1 MSDSDGEGAMNI
13 EPIDLKRVKTSSI
26 KTRKNKVKIAD
37 FSQPYKKGWT
47 VRQFLDGLPRIL
59 KTEELRASAEAIVAA
74 KKGKKQI
81 VLAMGDSVIKVGLSP
96 LVIQLMESGLIT
108 AIAMQG
114 AGVIHDTEIALIGET
129 SEDVAVTIK
138 DGSFGMAEETGSL
151 LNDAIKSGADKGVGI
166 GEAAGQV
173 LSTIDAPF
181 KDMSVTYNAY
191 RLGVPLT
198 VHVAYGTDIIHMHPR
213 ADGAAIGKGTEID
226 FRKFVTIISMLENGV
241 VLNIGSAVIL
251 PEVFLK
257 ALSVARNIGCDVKNF
272 TAINMD
278 MIQHYRP
285 LKNVV
290 ERPTKTGGQ
299 GFAIT
304 GHHEIMFP
312 ILAAWA
318 LELL

>member
-1 MSDSDGEGAMNI
+1 MSI

-26 KTRKNKVKIAD
+26 KTRKNKVKIQD
-37 FSQPYKKGWT
+37 FAKPYQTGWS
-47 VRQFLDGLPRIL
+47 VKQFMDSLPKFL
-59 KTEELRASAEAIVAA
+59 KVDELIASAHAMATA
-74 KKGKKQI
+74 RKNNKQVI
-81 VLAMGDSVIKVGLSP
+81 LAMGDSVIKVGLSP
-96 LVIQLMESGLIT
+96 LVIQLMEKKVIT

-151 LNDAIKSGADKGVGI
+151 LNDAISAGASHNMGL
-166 GEAAGQV
+166 GEAAGKM
-173 LSTIDAPF
+173 LAETDAPH
-181 KDMSVTYNAY
+181 KDMSITYNAY
-191 RLGVPLT
+191 RLGIPLT
-198 VHVAYGTDIIHMHPR
+198 VHVAYGTDIIHMHPK
-213 ADGAAIGKGTEID
+213 ADGASIGKATEID
-226 FRKFVTIISMLENGV
+226 FRKFTTIVTMLEQGV
-241 VLNIGSAVIL
+241 ILNIGSAVIL

-257 ALSVARNIGCDVKNF
+257 ALSVARNIGYDARNF

-312 ILAAWA
+312 LLTA
-318 LELL
+318 LVLESLEA

>member
-1 MSDSDGEGAMNI
+1 MKI

-26 KTRKNKVKIAD
+26 RTRKNKVKVKD
-37 FSQPYKKGWT
+37 FALPYKTGCTMK
-47 VRQFLDGLPRIL
+47 QFMSSLPKIL
-59 KTEELRASAEAIVAA
+59 KAEELIASANAIVNA
-74 KKGKKQI
+74 KKNNKQVI
-81 VLAMGDSVIKVGLSP
+81 LAMGDSVIKVGLSP
-96 LVIQLMESGLIT
+96 LVIQLMEKNIIT

-151 LNDAIKSGADKGVGI
+151 LNDAIKSGVANNFGL
-166 GEAAGQV
+166 GEAAGKA
-173 LSTIDAPF
+173 LSDIAPPY
-181 KDMSVTYNAY
+181 KDMSITYNAY
-191 RLGVPLT
+191 KLGIPLT
-198 VHVAYGTDIIHMHPR
+198 VHVAYGTDIIHMHPK
-213 ADGAAIGKGTEID
+213 ADGAAIGKATEID
-226 FRKFVTIISMLENGV
+226 FRKFTTIVTMLEGGV
-241 VLNIGSAVIL
+241 ILNIGSAVIL

-257 ALSVARNIGCDVKNF
+257 ALSIARNIGFDAKNF

-312 ILAAWA
+312 LLTA
-318 LELL
+318 LIMESLEA

>member
-1 MSDSDGEGAMNI
+1 MHV
-13 EPIDLKRVKTSSI
+13 EPIDLKKVKTSSI
-26 KTRKNKVKIAD
+26 KTRKNKVKVKD
-37 FSQPYKKGWT
+37 FAMPYKKGCT
-47 VRQFLDGLPRIL
+47 FKQFLEGLPKIL
-59 KTEELRASAEAIVAA
+59 KTEELKTSAEAIVTAQ
-74 KKGKKQI
+74 KNNKQVI
-81 VLAMGDSVIKVGLSP
+81 LAMGDSVIKVGLSP
-96 LVIQLMESGLIT
+96 LVIQLMEKKVIT

-138 DGSFGMAEETGSL
+138 DGSFGMAEETGSI
-151 LNDAIKSGADKGVGI
+151 LNDAIKAGADKGIGI
-166 GEAAGQV
+166 GEAAGKA
-173 LSTIDAPF
+173 LSSLSSIDAPHR
-181 KDMSVTYNAY
+181 DMSITYNAY
-191 RLGVPLT
+191 KLGIPLT
-198 VHVAYGTDIIHMHPR
+198 VHVAYGTDIIHMHPK

-226 FRKFVTIISMLENGV
+226 FRKFATIVSMLENGV
-241 VLNIGSAVIL
+241 IINIGSAVIL

-257 ALSVARNIGCDVKNF
+257 ALSIARNIGYDAKNF

-312 ILAAWA
+312 LLTAWV
-318 LELL
+318 LETLGA

>member
-1 MSDSDGEGAMNI
+1 MKI
-13 EPIDLKRVKTSSI
+13 EPIDLSRVKTSSI
-26 KTRKNKVKIAD
+26 KTRKNKVHIKD
-37 FSQPYKKGWT
+37 FAKTYKPGESIKE
-47 VRQFLDGLPRIL
+47 FMDGLPNIL
-59 KTEELRASAEAIVAA
+59 KAEEIKASANAIVNAR
-74 KKGKKQI
+74 KHNKQVI
-81 VLAMGDSVIKVGLSP
+81 LAMGDSVIKVGLSP
-96 LVIQLMESGLIT
+96 LVIELMRKKVIT

-138 DGSFGMAEETGSL
+138 DGSFGMAEETGSI
-151 LNDAIKSGADKGVGI
+151 LNDAIKSGVAQNLGL
-166 GEAAGQV
+166 GESAGKI
-173 LSTIDAPF
+173 LDEISPPY
-181 KDMSVTYNAY
+181 KDMSITYNAY
-191 RLGVPLT
+191 KLGIPLT
-198 VHVAYGTDIIHMHPR
+198 VHVAYGTDIIHMHPK
-213 ADGAAIGKGTEID
+213 ADGSAIGKATEID
-226 FRKFVTIISMLENGV
+226 FRKFTTIVSMLEEGV
-241 VLNIGSAVIL
+241 IINIGSAVIL

-257 ALSVARNIGCDVKNF
+257 ALSVARNIGYDVKNF

-312 ILAAWA
+312 LLTAFII
-318 LELL
+318 ELLEP

>member
-1 MSDSDGEGAMNI
+1 MKI
-13 EPIDLKRVKTSSI
+13 EPIDLNRVKTSSI
-26 KTRKNKVKIAD
+26 KTRKNKVYIRD
-37 FSQPYKKGWT
+37 FARVYERGWN
-47 VRQFLDGLPRIL
+47 VKQFMDSLPRIL
-59 KTEELRASAEAIVAA
+59 KAEELRASANAVVTA
-74 KKGKKQI
+74 KKNNKQVI
-81 VLAMGDSVIKVGLSP
+81 LAMGDSVVKVGLSP
-96 LVIQLMESGLIT
+96 LVIELMKKGIIT

-138 DGSFGMAEETGSL
+138 DGSFGMAEETGSI
-151 LNDAIKSGADKGVGI
+151 LNDAIKSGVTKNLGL
-166 GEAAGQV
+166 GEAAGKI
-173 LSTIDAPF
+173 IDEIAPPF
-181 KDMSVTYNAY
+181 KDLSITYNAY
-191 RLGVPLT
+191 KLGVPLT
-198 VHVAYGTDIIHMHPR
+198 VHVAYGTDIIHMHPK
-213 ADGAAIGKGTEID
+213 ADGAAIGKATEID
-226 FRKFVTIISMLENGV
+226 FRKFTTIVTMLEGGV
-241 VLNIGSAVIL
+241 IINIGSAVIL

-257 ALSVARNIGCDVKNF
+257 ALSVARNIGYDVKNF

-312 ILAAWA
+312 LLTAFII
-318 LELL
+318 ELLGA

>member
-1 MSDSDGEGAMNI
+1 MKI
-13 EPIDLKRVKTSSI
+13 EPVDLNRVKTSSI
-26 KTRKNKVKIAD
+26 KNRKNKVYIKD
-37 FSQPYKKGWT
+37 FARVYERGWT
-47 VRQFLDGLPRIL
+47 VRQFMESLPKIL
-59 KTEELRASAEAIVAA
+59 KAEELKASANAIVTAR
-74 KKGKKQI
+74 KKNKQVI
-81 VLAMGDSVIKVGLSP
+81 LAMGDSVIKVGLSP
-96 LVIQLMESGLIT
+96 LVIELMEEKIIT

-129 SEDVAVTIK
+129 SEDVAVTIR
-138 DGSFGMAEETGSL
+138 DGSFGMAEETGSI
-151 LNDAIKSGADKGVGI
+151 LNDAIKSGVAENLGL
-166 GEAAGQV
+166 GEAAGKAINEI
-173 LSTIDAPF
+173 SPPF
-181 KDMSVTYNAY
+181 KDLSITYNAY

-198 VHVAYGTDIIHMHPR
+198 VHVAYGTDIIHMHPK
-213 ADGAAIGKGTEID
+213 ADGAAIGKATEID
-226 FRKFVTIISMLENGV
+226 FRKFTSLVTMLEEGV
-241 VLNIGSAVIL
+241 IINIGSAVIL

-257 ALSVARNIGCDVKNF
+257 ALSVARNIGYDVKNF

-312 ILAAWA
+312 LLTAFI
-318 LELL
+318 LELLEG

>member
-1 MSDSDGEGAMNI
+1 MRV

-26 KTRKNKVKIAD
+26 KTRKNKVKVAD
-37 FSQPYKKGWT
+37 FSLPYKKGWT
-47 VRQFLDGLPRIL
+47 VRQFLDSLPRIL
-59 KTEELRASAEAIVAA
+59 KTEELRASAEAIVTAQ
-74 KKGKKQI
+74 KNNRQVI
-81 VLAMGDSVIKVGLSP
+81 LAMGDSVIKVGLSP
-96 LVIQLMESGLIT
+96 LVVQLMESGLIT
-108 AIAMQG
+108 AVAMQG

-138 DGSFGMAEETGSL
+138 DGSFGMAEETGSF
-151 LNDAIKSGADKGVGI
+151 LNSTIKSGAGKGMGI
-166 GEAAGQV
+166 GEAAGEA
-173 LSTIDAPF
+173 LSSIDAPY
-181 KDMSVTYNAY
+181 KHMSITYNAY
-191 RLGVPLT
+191 RLGIPLT
-198 VHVAYGTDIIHMHPR
+198 VHVAYGTDIIHMHPK

-226 FRKFVTIISMLENGV
+226 FRRFTTIVSMLENGV
-241 VLNIGSAVIL
+241 ILNIGSAVIL

-257 ALSVARNIGCDVKNF
+257 ALSVVRNIGYDVKNF

-304 GHHEIMFP
+304 GHHEVMFP
-312 ILAAWA
+312 LLAAWVM
-318 LELL
+318 ELL

>member
-1 MSDSDGEGAMNI
+1 MKI

-26 KTRKNKVKIAD
+26 KTRKNKVNIKD
-37 FSQPYKKGWT
+37 FAKTYQRGSS
-47 VRQFLDGLPRIL
+47 VREFMDSLPKIL
-59 KTEELRASAEAIVAA
+59 KAEEIRASAHAIVNAR
-74 KKGKKQI
+74 KNNKQVI
-81 VLAMGDSVIKVGLSP
+81 FAMGDSVIKVGLSP
-96 LVIQLMESGLIT
+96 LVIELMEKNIIT

-138 DGSFGMAEETGSL
+138 DGSFGMAEETGSI
-151 LNDAIKSGADKGVGI
+151 LNDAIKSGVEKNLGL
-166 GEAAGQV
+166 GESAGRT
-173 LSTIDAPF
+173 LNEISPPY
-181 KDMSVTYNAY
+181 KDLSVTYNAY
-191 RLGVPLT
+191 KLGIPLT
-198 VHVAYGTDIIHMHPR
+198 VHVAYGTDIIHMHPK
-213 ADGAAIGKGTEID
+213 ADGAAIGKATEID
-226 FRKFVTIISMLENGV
+226 FRKFTTIVTMLEEGV
-241 VLNIGSAVIL
+241 IINIGSAVIL

-257 ALSVARNIGCDVKNF
+257 ALSVARNIGYDVKNF

-312 ILAAWA
+312 LLTAFII
-318 LELL
+318 ELLEA